1 MALCPLS
8 PQPVDWKMEKVHI
21 SENIQFP
28 ADLPVVQKREEIAR
42 AIHSHQVVI
51 IAGETGSGKTTQLP
65 KICLQLGRGD
75 SARIGHTQPRRLAAR
90 TVARRIAQE
99 LGEELGETIGYQV
112 RFSDKVTAA
121 SRVKLMTDG
130 ILLAEI
136 QRDRLLK
143 QYDTLIIDEAHERS
157 LNIDF
162 LLGYLKRILPRRPD
176 LKLIIT
182 SATID
187 VESFSSYFDDAPVI
201 EVSGRSY
208 PIETHYLEPG
218 EDDVDQGADPAVLAV
233 ESIVA
238 RDYGAPG
245 DALVFLSGEREI
257 RELARALR
265 QRKLPGVEVL
275 PLYARLSQ
283 AEQNRVFETGKRRG
297 IRIVLATNVA
307 ETSLTVPGIR
317 YVIDTGVARISRY
330 SFRTKIQRLPIEPI
344 SQASANQRQG
354 RCGRVAD
361 GVCLRLYGEQDFLG
375 RPEFTEPEIQRTNL
389 SSVILQMLRL
399 KLGDVNDFPFI
410 NPPDKRLIN
419 DGYKLLEELG
429 AVDKQGQL
437 TPPGRRM
444 AALPTDPR
452 FSRMLLLAAE
462 TGCLAELLVITSA
475 LSVQDP
481 RERPA
486 DKQQAADEQ
495 HRRFQDERS
504 DFMAWLNLWNYYED
518 QRQSLSQNQLRKLC
532 KKEYLAFMR
541 MREWRDIHFQL
552 TVACRQAGLRQNQV
566 EASSESIHRALLSG
580 LLGNLAQWHEG
591 HEYLGCRNRKLHI
604 FPGSSQFK
612 KKPKWILAAEVVET
626 TRVYARCVAAVDPR
640 WALDVNPDLLKH
652 HYYEPHWQARSGR
665 VMALERVSLYGLVLV
680 DKQRVHYGPI
690 DPVVSREILIRSALV
705 EGHVRQPPAFLR
717 HNRALV
723 AELEALESK
732 VRRRDLVVDE
742 QTLFA
747 FYDERLP
754 GNITTLGRLKGWLK
768 KDSQAAELLRMDRQH
783 LLLRSLDEELG
794 NQFPDSLH
802 WEDLELALS
811 YHFEPGH
818 PADGISVTI
827 PVGLLNRVP
836 RYRFEWLVPGLLREK
851 CIQLVKGLP
860 KGLRKQLVPVPD
872 FVDRA
877 LPAMELADR
886 PLVEA
891 LSACLQELSGQRIA
905 VQDWRLDKLD
915 DYYRMN
921 FRIVDAEGTLLRQGR
936 VLDELVEDS
945 REQTRESLQG
955 GAGDSPA
962 TTGLT
967 GWTVEDLPESWRTR
981 QAGMDIES
989 YPALVD
995 RGETVDVVLFDYA
1008 RQAALAHRRGLT
1020 RLYRLQCVQ
1029 QVRFL
1034 RKQLLRGNDASLMLA
1049 AAGMERTPLLEDLID
1064 ACFARALLNESPLP
1078 RTGEE
1083 FERVLQQ
1090 GRGELVNCGNELE
1103 RLLLNSLTPL
1113 AELRQCLLQTGDTQ
1127 ADCARQD
1134 IERQLGQLFSPGY
1147 QYATPWQWL
1156 GNYPRYLKA
1165 VVVRLQR
1172 LSGQYQKDRDQA
1184 ATIAGLALPLEDYLS
1199 RSTDGL
1205 RINPEL
1211 LHYRWMLEEL
1221 RVSFFAQS
1229 LGTSIPVSAR
1239 RVQQQWQ
1246 RVIDWDIQ
1254 NPV

>member
-1 MALCPLS
+1 M
-8 PQPVDWKMEKVHI
+8 QKVHT

-28 ADLPVVQKREEIAR
+28 ADLPVVHKREEIAR
-42 AIHSHQVVI
+42 AIRSHQVLI

-75 SARIGHTQPRRLAAR
+75 AGRIGHTQPRRLAAR
-90 TVARRIAQE
+90 TVAQRIAQE
-99 LGEELGETIGYQV
+99 LGEELGQTVGYQV

-121 SRVKLMTDG
+121 SRVKIMTDG

-162 LLGYLKRILPRRPD
+162 LLGYLQRLLPQRPD

-187 VESFSSYFDDAPVI
+187 VESFSRYFDDAQVI

-208 PIETHYLEPG
+208 AIETHYLEPG
-218 EDDVDQGADPAVLAV
+218 EDDGERGSEPALAAV

-245 DALVFLSGEREI
+245 DTLVFLSGEREI
-257 RELARALR
+257 RELARLLR
-265 QRKLPGVEVL
+265 QRQWPGVEVL

-317 YVIDTGVARISRY
+317 FVIDTGLARISRY

-354 RCGRVAD
+354 RCGRVAH
-361 GVCLRLYGEQDFLG
+361 GVCLRLYGEQDFLS

-389 SSVILQMLRL
+389 SSVILRMLQL

-410 NPPDKRLIN
+410 NPPDKRLVN

-437 TPPGRRM
+437 TAPGRRM
-444 AALPTDPR
+444 AALPIDPR
-452 FSRMLLLAAE
+452 FSRMLLAAGE

-486 DKQQAADEQ
+486 EKQQAADEQ
-495 HRRFQDERS
+495 HRRFRDQRS

-532 KKEYLAFMR
+532 KKEYLAFMK

-552 TVACRQAGLRQNQV
+552 TLACRQAGLRQNRT
-566 EASSESIHRALLSG
+566 EASFESIHRALLCG
-580 LLGNLAQWHEG
+580 LLGNLGQWHEG
-591 HEYLGCRNRKLHI
+591 HEYLGCRNRKLQI
-604 FPGSSQFK
+604 FPGSSQFSN
-612 KKPKWILAAEVVET
+612 KPKWILAAEVVET
-626 TRVYARCVAAVDPR
+626 SKVYARCVAAVDPR

-690 DPVVSREILIRSALV
+690 DPVAAREILIRSALV

-742 QTLFA
+742 QALFD

-768 KDSQAAELLRMDRQH
+768 AEPEAAGLLRMDRQH
-783 LLLRSLDEELG
+783 LLLRSLDEALG

-802 WEDLELALS
+802 WQDLELALS

-818 PADGISVTI
+818 PTDGISVTI

-851 CIQLVKGLP
+851 CIQLVRALP

-877 LPAMELADR
+877 LVEMEPEDR
-886 PLVEA
+886 PLVET
-891 LSACLQELSGQRIA
+891 LSARLAQLSGQRIA

-921 FRIVDAEGTLLRQGR
+921 FRIVDAGGKLLRQGR
-936 VLDELVEDS
+936 ILQELVEDS
-945 REQTRESLQG
+945 RQQTRESLQG
-955 GAGDSPA
+955 DDGDSPA

-967 GWTVEDLPESWRTR
+967 GWTQGDLPEIWRTR
-981 QAGMDIES
+981 QAGVDIES

-995 RGETVDVVLFDYA
+995 QGITVDVVLFDYA

-1020 RLYRLQCVQ
+1020 RLYRLQCAQ

-1034 RKQLLRGNDASLMLA
+1034 RKQLLRGNDANLMLA
-1049 AAGMERTPLLEDLID
+1049 GAGMERAPLLEDLID
-1064 ACFARALLNESPLP
+1064 ACFARALLSETALP
-1078 RTGEE
+1078 RTGDE
-1083 FERVLQQ
+1083 FERALQL

-1103 RLLLNSLTPL
+1103 RLLLNSLSPL
-1113 AELRQCLLQTGDTQ
+1113 TELRQRLLQASDRLAG
-1127 ADCARQD
+1127 CARED
-1134 IERQLGQLFSPGY
+1134 IKQQLGHLFSADFL
-1147 QYATPWQWL
+1147 YATAWQWL

-1165 VVVRLQR
+1165 VVIRLQR
-1172 LSGQYQKDRDQA
+1172 LSGQYQKDRQHTE
-1184 ATIAGLALPLEDYLS
+1184 TIAGLFQPLQEYLCGS
-1199 RSTDGL
+1199 ADGL
-1205 RINPEL
+1205 LINPEL

-1229 LGTSIPVSAR
+1229 LGTSIPVSAK
-1239 RVQQQWQ
+1239 RVQQQWL
-1246 RVIDWDIQ
+1246 RVIDWDMQ